1 MNYVHV
7 IASRRIGSYSYN
19 FSLVLKGH
27 FLKEGRATSFLYYKR
42 AFSQVRVTA
51 SSVKNIVTKKSIL
64 EGSEKK
70 AKRKNSQKNRKI
82 RGRPISE

>member
-1 MNYVHV
+1 
-7 IASRRIGSYSYN
+7 
-19 FSLVLKGH
+19 
-27 FLKEGRATSFLYYKR
+27 
-42 AFSQVRVTA
+42 VTA